1 GSFAVTNSLENR
13 YGGEWRVHSWNAQ
26 TGTPHFVYGTAA
38 KVTNGFS
45 SRAGVESVAR
55 QVIADNM
62 GILRA
67 KQADLRLTETPH
79 ALGKWAAHFQQTYQG
94 LDVWNS
100 KVRLVFSDAG
110 DLMLMGSDF
119 HSEINLETS
128 PHYGLD
134 RAKEIARMALPYDR
148 TTDSVEAEGTLLVL
162 PVAVTAEQAEYHLVW
177 RVRVHTDAPLG
188 NWVTHVDAHTGEI
201 IWRYNDIHFSYGG
214 TTESDTEPGTY
225 CDGVVQETVPYL
237 RVQVS
242 SVGTVITDAAGDWN
256 INGSGGSRTVTADLY
271 GPYVDLNNYNG
282 SEGAFDGTVYDGV
295 PLQVYFDDTNSRAD
309 ERDVFDGVNDIHDFF
324 ELVDP
329 GYSYSNT
336 RINAYINRTD
346 GYCPGNAWWDGTI
359 NFCAGSSTYG
369 NTGQIQGVVQHEFGH
384 GVQANL
390 LGWQGDQGLGEGNS
404 DILANLLTQDSHI
417 GRGFY
422 IGNCSSGIRNSLNS
436 LVYPDDVVGVAIH
449 AAGQVIAGFN
459 WDAMVMLQDLYN
471 EEQGTLVAAANWHFG
486 RKLLQPTTQP
496 DQVLA
501 TFVADDD
508 DNDLDNGTPH
518 HAIYCEAATN
528 HGFECPEI
536 LTGVRFT
543 HTPLADTEDTQN
555 GYLTSVEIWSTEDD
569 IDNSTAILT
578 YRVGD
583 GPWMNLALNQGLG
596 NIYTV
601 TIPAQSISMVEY
613 YFSAEDVIG
622 TSGMLPANA
631 PTATFKFAVAWEAD
645 ALEVASGWTVGDT
658 GDAATSGVWER
669 VDPVGTVY
677 QGFVIQPEDD
687 HTPDSGVMCFITENS
702 AVGGTPGSA
711 DVDGGKTTL
720 FTPVYDL
727 SDALECTISY
737 WKYYTNSH
745 GYNPN
750 SDYWDVD
757 ISNDGGGSW
766 VSIEHTVDDSS
777 GWENVSFDLAD
788 HFAVFDQ
795 VQLRFIAADDSDGSL
810 IDAGV
815 DDLAILALFGGTGI
829 GDDVTVSFTP
839 QLSQNHPNPFN
850 PTTKISFSLPEAGL
864 ASLKVFDANGRLV
877 KVLNDGHLVAGEHTL
892 TWDGSDEQGHRLSS
906 GVYFYRLR
914 AENINLS
921 KRMILVK

>member
-1 GSFAVTNSLENR
+1 
-13 YGGEWRVHSWNAQ
+13 
-26 TGTPHFVYGTAA
+26 
-38 KVTNGFS
+38 
-45 SRAGVESVAR
+45 
-55 QVIADNM
+55 
-62 GILRA
+62 
-67 KQADLRLTETPH
+67 LTETPH

-119 HSEINLETS
+119 HSEINLDAN

-148 TTDSVEAEGTLLVL
+148 STDSVEAEGTLLVL

-214 TTESDTEPGTY
+214 TTESDTEPITY

-271 GPYVDLNNYNG
+271 GPYIDMNNYNG
-282 SEGAFDGTVYDGV
+282 GEGAFNGTVYDGV

-309 ERDVFDGVNDIHDFF
+309 ERDVFDGINDIHDFF
-324 ELVDP
+324 ELFDP
-329 GYSYSNT
+329 GYSYTNT
-336 RINAYINRTD
+336 RMNAYVNRND

-390 LGWQGDQGLGEGNS
+390 VGWQGDEGLGEGNS
-404 DILANLLTQDSHI
+404 DILACLITQDNHM

-422 IGNCSSGIRNSLNS
+422 IGNCSSGIRNALNS
-436 LVYPDDVVGVAIH
+436 LVYPDDVVGVSIH
-449 AAGQVIAGFN
+449 AAGQVISGFN
-459 WDAMVMLQDLYN
+459 WDAMVLLQDLYG
-471 EEQGTLVAAANWHFG
+471 EEQGTLVAATNWHFG

-501 TFVADDD
+501 TFMADDD
-508 DNDLDNGTPH
+508 DNDLENGTPH

-528 HGFECPEI
+528 HGFECPEV
-536 LTGVRFT
+536 LSGVRFT
-543 HTPLADTEDTQN
+543 HTPLADTEETSS
-555 GYLTSVEIWSTEDD
+555 GYSLSSQITSTEDAIND
-569 IDNSTAILT
+569 ATARVHFRVDN
-578 YRVGD
+578 
-583 GPWMNLALNQGLG
+583 GPWSTITMTHGVGSFYNA
-596 NIYTV
+596 
-601 TIPAQSISMVEY
+601 TIPAQSSGIVEY
-613 YFSAEDVIG
+613 YLSASDVIG
-622 TSGMLPANA
+622 TEGLLPTNA
-631 PTATFKFAVAWEAD
+631 PITSFRFAVAWEVD

-658 GDAATSGVWER
+658 GDDATTGVWEL
-669 VDPVGTVY
+669 VNPVGTVY
-677 QGFVIQPEDD
+677 DGNVVQPEDD
-687 HTPDSGVMCFITENS
+687 HTPGAGTKCFITENGS
-702 AVGGTPGSA
+702 VGGTAGSS

-720 FTPVYDL
+720 LTPIYDI
-727 SDALECTISY
+727 SDALECRISY
-737 WKYYTNSH
+737 WKFYTNSH
-745 GYNPN
+745 GGSPN
-750 SDYWDVD
+750 ADYWDVE
-757 ISNDGGGSW
+757 ISNNGGDSW
-766 VSIEHTVDDSS
+766 VDVEHTMSDTN
-777 GWENVSFDLAD
+777 GWENITIDLED
-788 HFAVFDQ
+788 YFPTFGQ
-795 VQLRFIAADDSDGSL
+795 VQLRFIASDEGDGSL
-810 IDAGV
+810 VDAGV
-815 DDLAILALFGGTGI
+815 DDLAIIAMFGGTGI

-839 QLSQNHPNPFN
+839 QLGQNYPNPFN
-850 PTTKISFSLPEAGL
+850 PTTKISFNLPEAGL
-864 ASLKVFDANGRLV
+864 ASLKVFDATGRLV
-877 KVLNDGHLVAGEHTL
+877 KVLSDSHLVAGEHTL
-892 TWDGSDEQGHRLSS
+892 TWDGRDEQGNHLSS
-906 GVYFYRLR
+906 GMYFYRLR